1 MSIAVHASQIT
12 KGFGKGAA
20 ITMALKGASLEA
32 PLGELQLIVGP
43 SGCGK
48 TTLLSII
55 AGTLIPDEGTVEVLG
70 ETLTNLSQA
79 RVTAFR
85 RRNIGFIFQQFN
97 LIPTLNL
104 IENASVP
111 LLLNGL
117 SRHKAEHAAE
127 AMLDQVGLSGRGRH
141 YPRQLSGGQQQ
152 RVAIARALVHN
163 PRLVI
168 CDEPTS
174 ALDRETGHQVMD
186 LLKDVA
192 RAPDRSVIVVT
203 HDPRVYDFADRI
215 AEMEDGRVLSNQP
228 ASHGQSLAV
237 TG

>member
-228 ASHGQSLAV
+228 ASHGQPLAA